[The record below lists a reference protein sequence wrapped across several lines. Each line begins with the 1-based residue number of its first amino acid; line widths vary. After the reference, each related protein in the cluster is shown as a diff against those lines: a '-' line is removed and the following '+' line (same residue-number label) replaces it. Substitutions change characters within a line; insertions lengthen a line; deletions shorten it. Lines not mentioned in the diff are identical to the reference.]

1 MTPLDWAVIAAYAVL
16 LVLLGWWTS
25 RGSDSAVSHLR
36 ADRSLPAWAVVFSV
50 LATEVSAATYVSVPA
65 AGYTGQWSY
74 LQYAFGNLLGKAVLA
89 TLFIQLYWRL
99 NLSSAYG
106 FLRQRLGPA
115 SQRSAAWAFLGGRL
129 IASGVRLYI
138 AALALSAAAG
148 FSIPLA
154 VILIALV
161 STAYTWMGGLRAVVA
176 TDVAQGIVFMLGA
189 ATALCVGLAAIDAP
203 LSELAHETLA
213 AGKTQVFFWSAGDAH
228 WWQSTRPF
236 PMAVLGGFALVLATH
251 GTDQENVQNLL
262 NTKSARSSV
271 RSLVASALFTF
282 PIVAL
287 FLSVGTMLW
296 LYHRHVAVTA
306 YDPVADA
313 ERIFPLFIVH
323 ALPDGIRGLVFAG
336 LFAAA
341 VVGATLNAMTTIW
354 IGDIRG
360 RASLDVSRTEARVLN
375 AVFGVLLG
383 AVGLFFWRWTAG
395 TNENLIEV
403 ALNAMTILY
412 GGLLGGF
419 LCGLLYT
426 RRGSD
431 RSVALGMGAGALV
444 GAAAFFQRQL
454 LGLDPGGPKLLEWP
468 ITMPL
473 SVLVAMAVGALGRR
487 APLPSPS
494 ATSSVR

>member
-1 MTPLDWAVIAAYAVL
+1 MTPLDWAVIAAYALL
-16 LVLLGWWTS
+16 LVGLGWWS
-25 RGSDSAVSHLR
+25 ARGYDTAASHLR

-65 AGYTGQWSY
+65 AAYSGQWSY
-74 LQYAFGNLLGKAVLA
+74 LQYAFGNLVGKIVLA

-99 NLSSAYG
+99 DLSSAYG
-106 FLRQRLGPA
+106 FLGRRVGRA
-115 SQRSAAWAFLGGRL
+115 SQRAAAWAFLGGRL

-161 STAYTWMGGLRAVVA
+161 STVYTWMGGLRAVVA
-176 TDVAQGIVFMLGA
+176 TDVAQGAVFMIGA
-189 ATALCVGLAAIDAP
+189 ATALVVGLAAIDAP
-203 LSELAHETLA
+203 LSELAREVMQA
-213 AGKTQVFFWSAGDAH
+213 DKTQVFFWNAGGEAG

-271 RSLVASALFTF
+271 RSLVASGLATF

-306 YDPVADA
+306 YDPVQDA
-313 ERIFPLFIVH
+313 QRIFPLFIVH

-375 AVFGVLLG
+375 AVFGVLL
-383 AVGLFFWRWTAG
+383 ALVGLFFWRWTAG
-395 TNENLIEV
+395 TRENLIEV

-419 LCGLLYT
+419 LCGLVYT

-431 RSVALGMGAGALV
+431 SSVAWGMAAGAVV

-454 LGLDPGGPKLLEWP
+454 LGIPAGEPKVLEWP
-468 ITMPL
+468 ITMPV
-473 SVLVAMAVGALGRR
+473 SVLVAMAVGAMGRR
-487 APLPSPS
+487 GTA
-494 ATSSVR
+494 AGG

>member
-16 LVLLGWWTS
+16 LVVLGWWTA
-25 RGSDSAVSHLR
+25 RGTDSAASHLR

-65 AGYTGQWSY
+65 AGFTGQWSY
-74 LQYAFGNLLGKAVLA
+74 LQYAFGSLLGKVVLA
-89 TLFIQLYWRL
+89 TVFIQLYWRL
-99 NLSSAYG
+99 NISSAYG

-115 SQRSAAWAFLGGRL
+115 SQRTAAWAFLGGRL

-138 AALALSAAAG
+138 AALALSAAAN
-148 FSIPLA
+148 FPIPVA
-154 VILIALV
+154 VVVIALV
-161 STAYTWMGGLRAVVA
+161 STVYTWMGGLRAVVA

-189 ATALCVGLAAIDAP
+189 ATALAVGLAAIDAP
-203 LSELAHETLA
+203 LAELAHEVLA
-213 AGKTQVFFWSAGDAH
+213 ADKTQVFFMGAPDGQG

-236 PMAVLGGFALVLATH
+236 PMALLAGFALVLATH

-262 NTKSARSSV
+262 NTKSARSSA

-287 FLSVGTMLW
+287 FLAVGTMLW
-296 LYHRHVAVTA
+296 LYHRHVPVTA

-313 ERIFPLFIVH
+313 QQIFPLFIVH
-323 ALPDGIRGLVFAG
+323 ALPAGIRGLVFAG

-360 RASLDVSRTEARVLN
+360 RANLDVSRTEARALN
-375 AVFGVLLG
+375 AVFGVLLA

-395 TNENLIEV
+395 SREDLIEV

-431 RSVALGMGAGALV
+431 LSVACGMGTGALI
-444 GAAAFFQRQL
+444 GAAAFFQREL
-454 LGLDPGGPKLLEWP
+454 LGIAADEPKVLEWP
-468 ITMPL
+468 LTMLL
-473 SVLVAMAVGALGRR
+473 SILAALAVGALGRR
-487 APLPSPS
+487 AAPRDPGPGV
-494 ATSSVR
+494 A